1 MRAGRCYCSVM
12 AAATDGEEKRT
23 GGEEKPGEAEARP
36 QGPADKV
43 TFECNICLDT
53 AKDAV
58 ISLCG
63 HLFCWPCLHQWL
75 DMRPDR
81 QECPV
86 CKAGISPEKVIP
98 LYGRGSSSQ
107 QDPRLKT
114 PPRPQ
119 GQRTEPSHRGMGRT
133 TPLTTGI
140 PPSGAIVAATTGTHS
155 SSLSPSS
162 SSSGYSVCEPLCL
175 K

>member
-63 HLFCWPCLHQWL
+63 HLFCWPCLHQTENSTQT
-75 DMRPDR
+75 PGTEDR
-81 QECPV
+81 AQSQRGLPGV
-86 CKAGISPEKVIP
+86 WRHWIPHVVWDWGIPIRIIYHSLQFRWAEPPRSRLGFRLRGQSWRQQLGLTLP
-98 LYGRGSSSQ
+98 LYR
-107 QDPRLKT
+107 RL
-114 PPRPQ
+114 
-119 GQRTEPSHRGMGRT
+119 
-133 TPLTTGI
+133 LLLL
-140 PPSGAIVAATTGTHS
+140 ATQCV
-155 SSLSPSS
+155 SPC
-162 SSSGYSVCEPLCL
+162 V
-175 K
+175 